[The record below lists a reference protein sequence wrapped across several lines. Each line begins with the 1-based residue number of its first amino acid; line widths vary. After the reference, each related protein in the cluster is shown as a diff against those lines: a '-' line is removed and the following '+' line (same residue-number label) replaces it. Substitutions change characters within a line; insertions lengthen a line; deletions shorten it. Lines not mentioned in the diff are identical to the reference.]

1 MYRVYNLRPQPA
13 PANWARD
20 NKPLLVGLVF
30 WSLFLAGIAGSQQVS
45 SEGWYIVTSLE
56 GALVTLRMPS
66 EKSCKADVAQTCVPG
81 YKLRAQPH

>member
-30 WSLFLAGIAGSQQVS
+30 WSFFVAGIDGIKMVS
-45 SEGWYIVTSLE
+45 WLGLYMLTCFD
-56 GALVTLRMPS
+56 GALVTLLFPS
-66 EKSCKADVAQTCVPG
+66 DIW
-81 YKLRAQPH
+81 

>member
-30 WSLFLAGIAGSQQVS
+30 WSLFLAGIAGSQKVS
-45 SEGWYIVTSLE
+45 SEGWYLSLI
-56 GALVTLRMPS
+56 
-66 EKSCKADVAQTCVPG
+66 
-81 YKLRAQPH
+81 HI